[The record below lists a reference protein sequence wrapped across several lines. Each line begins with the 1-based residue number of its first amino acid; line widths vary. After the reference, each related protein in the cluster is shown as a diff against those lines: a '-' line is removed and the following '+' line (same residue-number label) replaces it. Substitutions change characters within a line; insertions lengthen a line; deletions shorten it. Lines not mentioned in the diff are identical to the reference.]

1 MSAAGTTFTAP
12 DSIRVV
18 RGTAA
23 LACAFGAAVLCFAF
37 FRFLL
42 VFPRA
47 AVLTVVLELPL
58 LLVGFVLL
66 RLLRPVR
73 APALIWSAAALVWG
87 ATAAA
92 GCALLANQGLV
103 GLWAKGAGP
112 MFASNWSASLSAPLN
127 EEVLKLCGVIMVVLA
142 APLTINGPLD
152 GLIYGAIAGLG
163 FQVAENVTYGLNS
176 IALAG
181 GANPDRAVLNSAL
194 LRIGFTSLGS
204 HWTMTAVA
212 GAGVGF
218 FVRHS
223 RSPVTQGGRVGD
235 RPGWR
240 AGLLPAAA
248 CLVTAMAMHVLFD
261 APRPAILI
269 KVLVN
274 LVLAGGFYL
283 VLSNRFIERARAAL
297 AAEVMAGLVTI
308 AEADSLLSRR
318 RRWLSLRQAA
328 PGAERHR
335 LLARQREVLARLDL
349 DAALAVA
356 LTAGGRRRY
365 PQPPDPAAAPP
376 YRRLR
381 RPR

>member
-1 MSAAGTTFTAP
+1 MTTTGTTLTATE
-12 DSIRVV
+12 SIRAV
-18 RGTAA
+18 RVTAT
-23 LACAFGAAVLCFAF
+23 LACAFGAAVLSFEF

-58 LLVGFVLL
+58 LLVGFVVL
-66 RLLRPVR
+66 RLVRPIR
-73 APALIWSAAALVWG
+73 APALIWSAAALIWG
-87 ATAAA
+87 GTAAA

-112 MFASNWSASLSAPLN
+112 TFASNWSVSLSAPLN
-127 EEVLKLCGVIMVVLA
+127 EEVLKLCGVILVVLA

-163 FQVAENVTYGLNS
+163 FQVAENITYGLNS

-181 GANPDRAVLNSAL
+181 GTDPDRAVLDSAL
-194 LRIGFTSLGS
+194 LRVGITSLGS
-204 HWTMTAVA
+204 HWTMTAIA

-223 RSPVTQGGRVGD
+223 RSPVARGGPVGD

-248 CLVTAMAMHVLFD
+248 CLVTAMAMHVQFD
-261 APRPAILI
+261 APRLPILI

-274 LVLAGGFYL
+274 LVLTGGFYL
-283 VLSNRFIERARAAL
+283 ILSNRFIERARRTL
-297 AAEVMAGLVTI
+297 AAETMAGLITS
-308 AEADSLLSRR
+308 AEADCLLSRR
-318 RRWLSLRQAA
+318 QRWLSLRQAGSE
-328 PGAERHR
+328 P
-335 LLARQREVLARLDL
+335 ARQRLRARQQWILARLDL
-349 DAALAVA
+349 DAALMAFSA
-356 LTAGGRRRY
+356 GAPRRSRPAQSPAGGR
-365 PQPPDPAAAPP
+365 
-376 YRRLR
+376 
-381 RPR
+381 

>member
-1 MSAAGTTFTAP
+1 MTTTGTALTAT
-12 DSIRVV
+12 DSIRAV
-18 RGTAA
+18 RATAV

-47 AVLTVVLELPL
+47 AVLTVVLEVPL
-58 LLVGFVLL
+58 LVVGLVLL

-73 APALIWSAAALVWG
+73 APALIWSAAALIWG

-112 MFASNWSASLSAPLN
+112 AFASNWSASLSAPLN
-127 EEVLKLCGVIMVVLA
+127 EEVLKLCGVILVVLA

-152 GLIYGAIAGLG
+152 GLIYGGIAGLG
-163 FQVAENVTYGLNS
+163 FQIAENITYGLNS

-181 GANPDRAVLNSAL
+181 GTDPDRAVLNSAL
-194 LRIGFTSLGS
+194 LRAGVTSLGS

-223 RSPVTQGGRVGD
+223 RSSVTRGGRVGD

-261 APRPAILI
+261 APRPSIPV

-283 VLSNRFIERARAAL
+283 VLSNRFIERARRLL
-297 AAEVMAGLVTI
+297 ATEAMAGLITS
-308 AEADSLLSRR
+308 AEADCLLSRR
-318 RRWLSLRQAA
+318 QRWLSRRRASSA
-328 PGAERHR
+328 AERQS
-335 LLARQREVLARLDL
+335 LLARQQQLVARLDL
-349 DAALAVA
+349 DAALGSVPLSADA
-356 LTAGGRRRY
+356 RRRSR
-365 PQPPDPAAAPP
+365 QPRDPAGAQ
-376 YRRLR
+376 
-381 RPR
+381 